1 MVINTSFDMDKLC
14 HLTVSEF
21 RVKSFTLYALVMFVE
36 YLEYNF
42 ILCVHTCSTPG
53 RDPLLHTQ
61 HKPDIA
67 AVASTLKAYFRE
79 LTIPLFPTE
88 KYREFI
94 NCTRHDDLQD
104 RLDFIQ
110 QTVAQLQPTV
120 IEVMK
125 YLFRFLSR
133 VAEHSSE
140 NKMGSA
146 NLALVFG
153 PTLMRAP
160 DAIDPRQLHTDVPSV
175 NILIQLCI
183 DQNIY
188 IYGDEEEEEEELSS
202 GGRRIEQQRQSN
214 SPSALAVDTPSELEA
229 SFELTTKV
237 TVLSTSPPL
246 EPPKAPP
253 TTFVPLPQVHLFTNQ
268 LYGTI
273 YC

>member
-1 MVINTSFDMDKLC
+1 MYVCICF
-14 HLTVSEF
+14 
-21 RVKSFTLYALVMFVE
+21 
-36 YLEYNF
+36 
-42 ILCVHTCSTPG
+42 TPG
-53 RDPLLHTQ
+53 RDPLLYTQ

-79 LTIPLFPTE
+79 LANPLFPTE
-88 KYREFI
+88 RYREFI
-94 NCTRHDDLQD
+94 NCTRHEDLQD
-104 RLDFIQ
+104 RLDSIQ

-133 VAEHSSE
+133 VSEYSSE

-160 DAIDPRQLHTDVPSV
+160 DSIDPRQLHTDVPSV

-183 DQNIY
+183 DQNMY
-188 IYGDEEEEEEELSS
+188 IFGDEEEEEELSS
-202 GGRRIEQQRQSN
+202 GQRIEQQRQSN
-214 SPSALAVDTPSELEA
+214 SPSTLAVDPQSELES

-253 TTFVPLPQVHLFTNQ
+253 TSFVPPAQVRNQ
-268 LYGTI
+268 LCSVTYFSFLVIKT
-273 YC
+273 